1 MLMGKALLKLIIG
14 VFLPLVTIVFVVSEH
29 VGLWDRY
36 LGLNHVIEAAGRLET
51 SYAEGVDR
59 ILRPGEPAWAP
70 LIKLIHRYSSAQLPA
85 DRQPKLLAR
94 FVAVASAK
102 IDAGPGKIAEW
113 TAPST
118 PITL

>member
-1 MLMGKALLKLIIG
+1 ALLKLIVA

-51 SYAEGVDR
+51 SYAEGIDR

-70 LIKLIHRYSSAQLPA
+70 LIKLIHRYSSAGFDHRAGHLRSLSLT
-85 DRQPKLLAR
+85 RQRACWH
-94 FVAVASAK
+94 
-102 IDAGPGKIAEW
+102 IM
-113 TAPST
+113 
-118 PITL
+118 TLQ